1 MTYIDSNLI
10 GSFPT
15 TKRNS
20 VNKLITE
27 NSITRLINRLIDVDG
42 YVISSEI
49 NDNNVDWEEGV
60 PTNLWSDEGLKDF
73 EFSLRG
79 YYFCIKSNSSGSG
92 VANLIVATGF
102 PQVVG
107 TESKLYA
114 NIYIDKVNK
123 DYPELWGQDAIENEG
138 VPCRAVQFT
147 IDDETPIPPEDFDTG
162 NYDGPYKLLLLH
174 WKQLND
180 GSGWNSFIP
189 VESIFKF
196 KSKSIIDID
205 GGEIV

>member
-1 MTYIDSNLI
+1 MVQISSNLL

-42 YVISSEI
+42 YVITSEI
-49 NDNNVDWEEGV
+49 NDSSVDWEEGISSS
-60 PTNLWSDEGLKDF
+60 LWSDGGSKDF

-79 YYFCIKSNSSGSG
+79 YYFCIKSNENGSG
-92 VANLIVATGF
+92 IRNLIVATGF

-107 TESKLYA
+107 TEKKLYA
-114 NIYIDKVNK
+114 NIYIDKTNK
-123 DYPELWGQDAIENEG
+123 DYPELWGQDAVEDAESL
-138 VPCRAVQFT
+138 CRAIQFT
-147 IDDETPIPPEDFDTG
+147 IDDESPIPPEDFGTG

-174 WKQLND
+174 WKQLDD
-180 GSGWNSFIP
+180 GSGWDTFVPIDS
-189 VESIFKF
+189 VFKF